1 VTPLLGTLIILIVL
15 TMIASLQ
22 AVGVL
27 LSLGL
32 MVLPAATVYLLTDS
46 YALLP
51 WASGLLGIAGA
62 LVGLVIS
69 FQANVPSG
77 PAIVMVLG
85 VAFLGAYLF
94 GPRYGVLTSRFR
106 KRHLHEESLE
116 RWDHRKG

>member
-1 VTPLLGTLIILIVL
+1 MTPLLGTLIILIVL

-69 FQANVPSG
+69 FQAKYHLLSFYRRQQALELGMTHHLPMILGQSDHLYNDQALQNPS
-77 PAIVMVLG
+77 
-85 VAFLGAYLF
+85 
-94 GPRYGVLTSRFR
+94 S
-106 KRHLHEESLE
+106 
-116 RWDHRKG
+116 